1 MDCITTLIEQREI
14 NQHNLT
20 IKSIVDTIFA
30 IMANFD
36 APKRDTIVGDIIH
49 SKSNLSNKL
58 RETIARLNL
67 GGVSNDERQQQQQR
81 EVRTQE
87 SSEVVKEDE
96 VKQMEELEE
105 KPRRVLHGLPDRPLH
120 GMLMKDLNKMID
132 EKKEKETKQKDGK
145 TIRNMLYHVNSSL
158 KIINMAYCISIANV
172 TTVTRNY
179 CYYVFY

>member
-49 SKSNLSNKL
+49 SRSDLSNNL
-58 RETIARLNL
+58 HETIARLNL
-67 GGVSNDERQQQQQR
+67 GEVGNDERQQQR
-81 EVRTQE
+81 EVRTQG

-105 KPRRVLHGLPDRPLH
+105 NPRRVLHGLPDRPLH

-145 TIRNMLYHVNSSL
+145 TIRNNIRNMLYHVNSSL
-158 KIINMAYCISIANV
+158 KFINMAYYYFHGQCYNI
-172 TTVTRNY
+172 TRI
-179 CYYVFY
+179 YYY